1 MKVILDMPGGPAF
14 PISLHGYGDNG
25 CGGMSLRD
33 WFAGQVAATMI
44 SKSEAR
50 DGTWDPIAAALACYD
65 MADAMLEA
73 RESHRRPEELS
84 QREAL
89 R

>member
-1 MKVILDMPGGPAF
+1 
-14 PISLHGYGDNG
+14 
-25 CGGMSLRD
+25 MSLRD